1 MSTATVGYGEYAIKH
16 FAGLLL
22 RVWQR
27 SLPASITGI
36 AVRAENLDRSSM
48 ADFVRILQRYD
59 KDLDGRS

>member
-1 MSTATVGYGEYAIKH
+1 MSTATVGYREYAMKH

-27 SLPASITGI
+27 SLPASITRI
-36 AVRAENLDRSSM
+36 AVRAENRDRSSM

-59 KDLDGRS
+59 KDRDGRS

>member
-1 MSTATVGYGEYAIKH
+1 MSTATVGYGEYAMKH

-27 SLPASITGI
+27 SLPASITRI
-36 AVRAENLDRSSM
+36 AVRAENRDRSSM

>member
-1 MSTATVGYGEYAIKH
+1 MSTATVGYREYAMKH

-27 SLPASITGI
+27 SLSASITRI
-36 AVRAENLDRSSM
+36 AVRAENRDRSSM